1 VTAWTWRLV
10 IVALVC
16 GLAVINA
23 TGVYAQLVAAH
34 MGERGAAQSAI
45 ETQATA
51 LAARIEFLSIPE
63 EGRIGTAYEVGS
75 ELTPGERQ
83 VLELIAQGHDNATIG
98 LRLGISERTARNHVS
113 LIFSKLGVN
122 TRAQAIVRARDA
134 GFGRKGA
141 DVAAGGSGG

>member
-16 GLAVINA
+16 GLAAINA

-75 ELTPGERQ
+75 ELTPVSGRFSNLSRKVTTTQ
-83 VLELIAQGHDNATIG
+83 
-98 LRLGISERTARNHVS
+98 RLGYAWGLASAP
-113 LIFSKLGVN
+113 
-122 TRAQAIVRARDA
+122 RAITSR
-134 GFGRKGA
+134 
-141 DVAAGGSGG
+141 